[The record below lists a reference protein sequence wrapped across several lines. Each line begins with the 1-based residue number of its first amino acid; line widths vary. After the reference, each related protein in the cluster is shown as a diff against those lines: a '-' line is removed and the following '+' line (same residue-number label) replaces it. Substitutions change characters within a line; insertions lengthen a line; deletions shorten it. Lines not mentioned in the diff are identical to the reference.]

1 MIRTQIQL
9 TEDQAR
15 MVKQIAAERQIS
27 MAEVIRESLDRS
39 LRSSANVLSHEE
51 RVRRAIEAAGRF
63 RSGHAD
69 GSEKHDRHL
78 AEAYRG

>member
-9 TEDQAR
+9 TEKQAR
-15 MVKQIAAERQIS
+15 MVKQIAAERQVS

-39 LRSSANVLSHEE
+39 LGSFQPTPTHED

-63 RSGHAD
+63 RSGSAD
-69 GSEKHDRHL
+69 GSEDHDRHL
-78 AEAYRG
+78 VEAYRD